1 MSTPEKWLLFLGFPI
16 VILRLVL
23 LVVFYAVMAVYRFII
38 YLFFIAITPFL
49 ILLEKKY
56 PKEYSRRNI
65 ASSTG
70 LLIEYLY
77 EDWIDINELL
87 VRF

>member
-1 MSTPEKWLLFLGFPI
+1 MSTPEKWLLFLGFAI
-16 VILRLVL
+16 DILRLVL

-56 PKEYSRRNI
+56 PKKYSRRNI

>member
-1 MSTPEKWLLFLGFPI
+1 M
-16 VILRLVL
+16 VL

-56 PKEYSRRNI
+56 PKKYSRRNI